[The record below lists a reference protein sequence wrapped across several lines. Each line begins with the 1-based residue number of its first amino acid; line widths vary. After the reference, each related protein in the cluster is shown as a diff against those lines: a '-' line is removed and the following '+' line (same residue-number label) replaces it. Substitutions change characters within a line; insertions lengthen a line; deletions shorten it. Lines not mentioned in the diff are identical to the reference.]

1 MGHTTARIGAALL
14 LAFLCMVAVPA
25 QQAVQQDALKLYRE
39 KKYTDAIA
47 VCEKE
52 LAANPNN
59 MDSYSVL
66 CWSLIATDRY
76 LEAEQRAT
84 EARKL
89 NSYDTRLMEALGE
102 AKYFLGK
109 NNEALSMFQRFIAN
123 ASETSKDIGLVYY
136 YMGEIYI
143 RQSRFQHADIAFSA
157 AVRSSPTRDY
167 WWTRL
172 GYAREK
178 TGDYKSA
185 LTAYDKALSLNAAQY
200 DAKRGKERCQEKL

>member
-1 MGHTTARIGAALL
+1 MKHAWYRILGGMVLAVLCAAGL
-14 LAFLCMVAVPA
+14 PA

-39 KKYTDAIA
+39 KKYSDAITI
-47 VCEKE
+47 CEKE
-52 LAANPNN
+52 IAANPNN

-136 YMGEIYI
+136 YMGEIYV

-157 AVRSSPTRDY
+157 AVRSAPTKDY

-185 LTAYDKALSLNAAQY
+185 LTAYEKALSLNASQY
-200 DAKRGKERCQEKL
+200 DAKNGKERCQEKL

>member
-1 MGHTTARIGAALL
+1 MPNMLSNEAAFPSPPISCCTAPTPCWKSGLL
-14 LAFLCMVAVPA
+14 TNPVPKF
-25 QQAVQQDALKLYRE
+25 D
-39 KKYTDAIA
+39 
-47 VCEKE
+47 
-52 LAANPNN
+52 
-59 MDSYSVL
+59 SVL

-136 YMGEIYI
+136 YMGEIYV

-157 AVRSSPTRDY
+157 AVRSAPTKDY

-185 LTAYDKALSLNAAQY
+185 LTAYEKALSLNASQY
-200 DAKRGKERCQEKL
+200 DAKNGKERCQKKL